1 MLENMTLIGEIG
13 EMRKR
18 VKEIAATVKSN
29 KSNKKQETVT
39 QSETA
44 TEEIGENDQEETDQT
59 VRQLQTEYE
68 NAQKRIGYL

>member
-59 VRQLQTEYE
+59 VR
-68 NAQKRIGYL
+68 